1 MNTKTIT
8 QQELLKLL
16 NNNETIFNNLKQ
28 YLQDIENI
36 QLIINDN
43 VIDSFN
49 LKIKEKQYIKK
60 YEVNNLIIKIYD
72 FSNYLIIIEKNN
84 YKYFIISI

>member
-1 MNTKTIT
+1 MNTKTIS

-43 VIDSFN
+43 VINSFN

-72 FSNYLIIIEKNN
+72 FSNYLIIIEKNTA
-84 YKYFIISI
+84 KYFIISI

>member
-1 MNTKTIT
+1 MNTKTIS
-8 QQELLKLL
+8 QQELLKIL

-72 FSNYLIIIEKNN
+72 FSNYLIIIEKNS

>member
-1 MNTKTIT
+1 MNTKTIS

-72 FSNYLIIIEKNN
+72 FSNYLIIIEKNS

>member
-1 MNTKTIT
+1 MNTKTIS

-43 VIDSFN
+43 VINSFN

-60 YEVNNLIIKIYD
+60 YEINNLIIKIYD
-72 FSNYLIIIEKNN
+72 FSNYLIIIEKNTA
-84 YKYFIISI
+84 KYFIISI

>member
-1 MNTKTIT
+1 MNTKTIS

-43 VIDSFN
+43 LIDSFN

-72 FSNYLIIIEKNN
+72 FSNYLIIIEKNS